1 MKRFWI
7 YFLLLLIFFA
17 SATSSFAHRR
27 GVLGIQDQNVGIA
40 PTVEGPGMVLPDSPF
55 YFLDHF
61 KQSVR
66 LAFSFTPED
75 KAKVY
80 SSIAGERMA
89 ELRFMLARKDQAGVQ
104 ADLRGISENFKNAA
118 DQVELAKMS
127 GRDISLLAK
136 EINDNIKAKQA
147 VLDELHA
154 QSQGEISS
162 NVEAT
167 AAGLSFAKAIVEE
180 SLNNADLQNE
190 IKSDL
195 LRQTELNIQDASESA
210 RELKEDLEELQEE
223 ASHSAKE
230 SLKNREEA
238 LKEAIKS
245 KNVQLKKAEENKLAI
260 EKQNKE
266 KTMELQKSAIED
278 AKQIVEKAQET
289 ARKFEELK
297 TKSSE
302 K

>member
-1 MKRFWI
+1 MKKFCI
-7 YFLLLLIFFA
+7 YFLLLLIFLG
-17 SATSSFAHRR
+17 SVTSSFAHKR
-27 GVLGIQDQNVGIA
+27 GVLGIQDQNIGIA
-40 PTVEGPGMVLPDSPF
+40 PTIEGPGMVLPDSPF
-55 YFLDHF
+55 YFLDHV

-89 ELRFMLARKDQAGVQ
+89 ELRFMLVKKNQSAAQSNLQ
-104 ADLRGISENFKNAA
+104 GISDNFKNAA
-118 DQVELAKMS
+118 DQIELAKMS
-127 GRDISLLAK
+127 GRDTSHLAK

-154 QSQGEISS
+154 ESQGEISDI
-162 NVEAT
+162 VEAT
-167 AAGLSFAKAIVEE
+167 ATGLSFAKAKVEE
-180 SLNNADLQNE
+180 SLNEADLQNE

-195 LRQTELNIQDASESA
+195 LRQAELNIQDASESA
-210 RELKEDLEELQEE
+210 GDLKEDLEDLQQE
-223 ASHSAKE
+223 ASLSAKQ

-238 LKEAIKS
+238 LKEAIKN
-245 KNVQLKKAEENKLAI
+245 KNAQLKKAEEIKLEVERKDTESKI
-260 EKQNKE
+260 K
-266 KTMELQKSAIED
+266 LQESALED
-278 AKQIVEKAQET
+278 AKTIVEKAQAT

-297 TKSSE
+297 SQDSE